1 VLTLSL
7 MSPLSRVVCRR
18 QPFRFWGTGK
28 VGEGTHVVDPIET
41 KGARDGSGATYAK
54 ITIAKSGTV
63 QVLLWALK
71 IDNRPEVKER
81 NL

>member
-1 VLTLSL
+1 
-7 MSPLSRVVCRR
+7 M
-18 QPFRFWGTGK
+18 
-28 VGEGTHVVDPIET
+28 HVVNLIKT
-41 KGARDGSGATYAK
+41 KGARDGSGATL
-54 ITIAKSGTV
+54 TIAKSGTV